1 MQLDDWIMEKTEN
14 KADQRKG
21 ILAYVYKTAE
31 DHLPLN
37 SKSLGMPELLVGWWV
52 ASPALQR
59 MQNSSDC
66 GG

>member
-37 SKSLGMPELLVGWWV
+37 SKSLGMPELLVG
-52 ASPALQR
+52 
-59 MQNSSDC
+59 
-66 GG
+66 